1 MKSGKWEIGSERWEA
16 GTGKMHGKPIG
27 RSSAIR
33 GSVFLSLPTAH
44 LQPLLHWLVV
54 AALAAFCLL
63 PILWGVRTSVAPEF
77 DSSLL
82 PSGLTGEHYARILA
96 RGLFYRYAINSAVVT
111 LGAVI
116 LVLPLALAAG
126 YALGRQEFWGRRLA
140 PVMLALPLLPAV
152 AFLVP
157 IARYLNVLGLY
168 NTRTALVLANA
179 AFCLP
184 FATWMVWNFV
194 HAIPP
199 SLEEAAFLD
208 GCSRLEALVRVVLP
222 SMIPG
227 AIAAGVFVAVQA
239 WSNYLFAYALS
250 SDSELRVLPKAIVDF
265 VGSWRTDWGGLMAI
279 GVLTLLPPL
288 LLFQI
293 LQRWFVAGMYG
304 LTDH

>member
-1 MKSGKWEIGSERWEA
+1 M
-16 GTGKMHGKPIG
+16 
-27 RSSAIR
+27 
-33 GSVFLSLPTAH
+33 
-44 LQPLLHWLVV
+44 
-54 AALAAFCLL
+54 AFCLL
-63 PILWGVRTSVAPEF
+63 PILWGVRTSLAPEY
-77 DSSLL
+77 DSSLV
-82 PSGLTGEHYARILA
+82 PRRVTGEHYMKILG
-96 RGLFYRYAINSAVVT
+96 RGDFYRYAANSALVT
-111 LGAVI
+111 LGALA

-126 YALGRQEFWGRRLA
+126 YALERRQFWGRRLA
-140 PVMLALPLLPAV
+140 PIILALPLLPAV

-157 IARYLNVLGLY
+157 IAHYLNWAGLY
-168 NTRTALVLANA
+168 NTRAALVLANA

-199 SLEEAAFLD
+199 CLEEAAFID
-208 GCSRLEALVRVVLP
+208 GCSRLGALVRVTLP

-227 AIAAGVFVAVQA
+227 AIAAGVFVAIQT
-239 WSNYLFAYALS
+239 WSNYLFAYALT

-288 LLFQI
+288 VLFQL

-304 LTDH
+304 LTER

>member
-1 MKSGKWEIGSERWEA
+1 VKREFNW
-16 GTGKMHGKPIG
+16 G
-27 RSSAIR
+27 RVLYWA
-33 GSVFLSLPTAH
+33 V
-44 LQPLLHWLVV
+44 VV
-54 AALAAFCLL
+54 ALVAFCLL
-63 PILWGVRTSVAPEF
+63 PILWGVRTSLAPAF
-77 DSSLL
+77 DTSLV
-82 PSGLTGEHYARILA
+82 PSRLTGEHYVKIVS
-96 RGLFYRYAINSAVVT
+96 RGLLYRYALNSLLVT
-111 LGAVI
+111 LGALV

-126 YALGRQEFWGRRLA
+126 YALARHQFWGRRLA

-152 AFLVP
+152 TFLVP
-157 IARYLNVLGLY
+157 IARYLNMVGLY
-168 NTRTALVLANA
+168 NTRTALILANA

-208 GCSRLEALVRVVLP
+208 GCSRVGALVRVVLP

-239 WSNYLFAYALS
+239 WSNYLFAFALTR
-250 SDSELRVLPKAIVDF
+250 DAEIRVLPHAIVEF
-265 VGSWRTDWGGLMAI
+265 IGSWTTDWGGLMAI

-288 LLFQI
+288 IVFQI

-304 LTDH
+304 VTDR